1 MLAIVPFG
9 LCPLSQSL
17 SFTQTLTAL
26 KQADKATL
34 TFYRGIEKE
43 GLRVKT
49 DTSISQ
55 QSHQAEL
62 GSALTHPYITTD
74 YSEAL
79 LEFITPVRDNAKD
92 VLDFL
97 QVAHSYTYQHLD
109 DELIWPASMPGVINK
124 ELDVPIAHYGSSNVG
139 QLKHVYRHG
148 LWHRYGRKMQCI
160 AGLHYNFSVAD
171 ELWSELAKIQNKPA
185 DKDFIS
191 QGYFSLIRNFRRNSW
206 LLLYL
211 FGASPSLDKSFV
223 EGKEHPLKEFDQ
235 DSLYLPYATSLRMS
249 GLGYQNNA
257 QDGLFVCFNG
267 LSSYTNTLHQAMKQ
281 SVPAYETLG
290 VKKEEE
296 YFQLNTN
303 LLQIENEYYS
313 DIRPKR
319 NSKQGEKPLTAL
331 NEHGVEYIEVR
342 CLDLNPFISLGIDEE
357 QIHFMDLFLSYCLL
371 SPSPVLAEDECLEV
385 AENQRHVVLDGRNP
399 EFTLM
404 RKGAEVSLKDW
415 GLEVLGD
422 MKALANL
429 LDEKQG
435 GSQYLSALNAMLERV
450 ENSELT
456 PSAQVLNE
464 MKEKNTS
471 FTEFALQQ
479 AQVHGLAHQQALNDE
494 KAQQWQEIAVNSLQ
508 EQKSIELKDNLNF
521 DQYLKEYLNKV

>member
-1 MLAIVPFG
+1 MF
-9 LCPLSQSL
+9 QSI
-17 SFTQTLTAL
+17 SFKQTLTAL
-26 KQADKATL
+26 KQADKASL

-55 QSHQAEL
+55 IPHKASL

-79 LEFITPVRDNAKD
+79 LEFITPVRDSASK

-97 QVAHSYTYQHLD
+97 QTAHSYTYQHLG
-109 DELIWPASMPGVINK
+109 DELIWPASMPGVIDE
-124 ELDVPIAHYGSSNVG
+124 ELDVPIAQYGQSNVG

-160 AGLHYNFSVAD
+160 AGLHYNFSVAE
-171 ELWSELAKIQNKPA
+171 ELWNDLARIQNKEL
-185 DKDFIS
+185 DQNFIS
-191 QGYFSLIRNFRRNSW
+191 EGYFSLIRNFRRNSW

-211 FGASPSLDKSFV
+211 FGASPTLDKSFV
-223 EGKEHPLKEFDQ
+223 KGKDHPLQELDG

-267 LSSYTNTLHQAMKQ
+267 LPSYTNTLHQAMKQ

-290 VKKEEE
+290 VKKSDT

-342 CLDLNPFISLGIDEE
+342 CLDLNPFMGLGIDEP

-371 SPSPVLAEDECLEV
+371 SNSPVLEEAECKEV
-385 AENQRHVVLDGRNP
+385 ADNQHNVVLDGRNP

-404 RKGAEVSLKDW
+404 RKGVNTPLKTW
-415 GLEVLGD
+415 ALEVLQD
-422 MKALANL
+422 MQALAEL
-429 LDEKQG
+429 LDDKRG
-435 GSQYLSALNAMLERV
+435 GKNYQDALTLMLERV
-450 ENSELT
+450 ENPELT
-456 PSAQVLNE
+456 PSAKVLNE
-464 MKEKNTS
+464 MKDKGIS
-471 FTEFALQQ
+471 FKEFALQQ
-479 AQVHGLAHQQALNDE
+479 AKMHGIQHQRTLDVQKAAEWSEVAE
-494 KAQQWQEIAVNSLQ
+494 KSLQ
-508 EQKSIELKDNLNF
+508 KQQDIEASDDQNF
-521 DQYLKEYLNKV
+521 DQYLTDYLKKA

>member
-1 MLAIVPFG
+1 MF
-9 LCPLSQSL
+9 QSI

-26 KQADKATL
+26 KKADKASL

-55 QSHQAEL
+55 IPHQAAL

-79 LEFITPVRDNAKD
+79 LEFITPVRDSASK

-97 QVAHSYTYQHLD
+97 QTAHSYTYQHLG
-109 DELIWPASMPGVINK
+109 DELIWPASMPGVIDE
-124 ELDVPIAHYGSSNVG
+124 ELDVPIAQYGQSNVG

-171 ELWSELAKIQNKPA
+171 ELWSELAKIQNKPL
-185 DKDFIS
+185 DQNFIS
-191 QGYFSLIRNFRRNSW
+191 EGYFSLIRNFRRNSW

-211 FGASPSLDKSFV
+211 FGASPTLDKSFV
-223 EGKEHPLKEFDQ
+223 KGKEHPLQELDD

-267 LSSYTNTLHQAMKQ
+267 LPSYTNTLHQAMQQ
-281 SVPAYETLG
+281 SVPAYEELG
-290 VKKEEE
+290 VKKSDT

-342 CLDLNPFISLGIDEE
+342 CLDLNPFMGLGIDES

-371 SPSPVLAEDECLEV
+371 SNSPVLEEAECKEV
-385 AENQRHVVLDGRNP
+385 ADNQHNVVLDGRNP

-404 RKGAEVSLKDW
+404 RKGISTPLKTWAFEVLQDMHALAEVLDDKHSGNHYQTALKI
-415 GLEVLGD
+415 
-422 MKALANL
+422 
-429 LDEKQG
+429 
-435 GSQYLSALNAMLERV
+435 MLERV
-450 ENSELT
+450 ENSDLT
-456 PSAQVLNE
+456 PSAKVLHD
-464 MKEKNTS
+464 MKVKGIS
-471 FTEFALQQ
+471 FKEFALQQ
-479 AQVHGLAHQQALNDE
+479 AKVHSTQHQQALEVKKAAEWSEVAE
-494 KAQQWQEIAVNSLQ
+494 KSLQ
-508 EQKSIELKDNLNF
+508 KQQDIEDIDDVTF
-521 DQYLKEYLNKV
+521 DQYLADYLKKV

>member
-1 MLAIVPFG
+1 MY
-9 LCPLSQSL
+9 QSL
-17 SFTQTLTAL
+17 SYTQTLAAL
-26 KQADKATL
+26 KQADKASL

-43 GLRVKT
+43 GLRVKS
-49 DTSISQ
+49 DTQISQ
-55 QSHQAEL
+55 VPHQALL

-79 LEFITPVRDNAKD
+79 LEFITPVRDSAAQ

-97 QVAHSYTYQHLD
+97 QTAHSYTYQHLD
-109 DELIWPASMPGVINK
+109 DELIWPASMPGVIDE
-124 ELDVPIAHYGSSNVG
+124 ELDVPIAQYGQSNVG

-171 ELWSELAKIQNKPA
+171 SLWEELAQLQEKKL

-191 QGYFSLIRNFRRNSW
+191 EGYFSLIRNFRRNSW

-211 FGASPSLDKSFV
+211 FGASPTLDKSFV
-223 EGKEHPLKEFDQ
+223 KGKEHPLQELDQ

-267 LSSYTNTLHQAMKQ
+267 LPSYTNTLQQAMKQ
-281 SVPAYETLG
+281 SVEAYEDLG
-290 VKKEEE
+290 VKKDGN

-313 DIRPKR
+313 DVRPKR

-331 NEHGVEYIEVR
+331 NEHGVEYVEVR
-342 CLDLNPFISLGIDEE
+342 CLDLNPFMSLGIDEA

-371 SPSPVLAEDECLEV
+371 SPSPVLEEAECKEV
-385 AENQRHVVLDGRNP
+385 AENQHNVVLDGRNP

-404 RKGAEVSLKDW
+404 RKGVQTSLKVW
-415 GLEVLGD
+415 ALEALNE
-422 MKALANL
+422 MKPLAVL
-429 LDEKQG
+429 LDAKLG
-435 GSQYLSALNAMLERV
+435 GNDYQVALTQMLERV
-450 ENSELT
+450 ENPELT
-456 PSAQVLNE
+456 PSAKVLHE
-464 MKEKNTS
+464 MQANKIS
-471 FTEFALQQ
+471 FSEFALKQ
-479 AQVHGLAHQQALNDE
+479 AQIHSLVHQQALDKE
-494 KAQQWQEIAVNSLQ
+494 KAEDWQKIAEASLV
-508 EQKSIELKDNLNF
+508 EQLDIESKDETGF
-521 DQYLKEYLNKV
+521 DQYLTEYLLKV